1 MQNEE
6 GEKVDLYI
14 PRKCSYTNRLITA
27 KDHAAVQ
34 INIGHVDLAGVY
46 IPGEVTPFALC
57 GFIRKK
63 GAADDALNKLAQAK
77 GFLKNVV

>member
-14 PRKCSYTNRLITA
+14 PRKCSYTNRLIPA

-34 INIGHVDLAGVY
+34 INIGHVDAMGVY
-46 IPGEVTPFALC
+46 IPGEFTPFALC
-57 GFIRKK
+57 GYIRRK
-63 GAADDALNKLAQAK
+63 GAADDAFNKLAQAK
-77 GFLKNVV
+77 GFLKNVA